1 MILPEDDT
9 TDTTLPDGTLQAR
22 LPTVGER
29 KQLALDLF
37 TAGGYRDSE
46 VAALVGV
53 DRTSLF
59 RWKQNDPAF
68 LAAYRISRVVH
79 TDKLVAE
86 AERRAMNSSDKLLMF
101 LLCNQAPER
110 FKMVGKVEVN
120 LHADLVEKLA
130 AGRKRLGK

>member
-1 MILPEDDT
+1 MLLPEEDT
-9 TDTTLPDGTLQAR
+9 ATTLPDGTLQAKP
-22 LPTVGER
+22 PTPNER
-29 KQLALDLF
+29 KQLAFDLIA
-37 TAGGYRDSE
+37 AGGYRDSE
-46 VAALVGV
+46 IAALIGV
-53 DRTSLF
+53 DRTTLF

-68 LAAYRISRVVH
+68 LETYRASRVVNVE
-79 TDKLVAE
+79 KLVAE

-110 FKMVGKVEVN
+110 FKLVGKVEVN